1 MDRRSLRIERGRQLR
16 AFAALPTPKALTG
29 LLIGGLAARIAA
41 GKLGWADVAV
51 IGATVVGYSPGEWV
65 AHKYVLHSGEFTVGS
80 APRQLGIA
88 RNHAAHHA
96 DPTNTDKS
104 VLDSTRNL
112 SVAILGGTAAL
123 TVPMRVLGGRSTS
136 AAALTAGTSMIAAI
150 LWYETHH
157 YLIHAG
163 YSGSSAAF
171 RRRRKVHLAHHYRDE
186 DRFFGVGST
195 WCDRVLGTS

>member
-1 MDRRSLRIERGRQLR
+1 M
-16 AFAALPTPKALTG
+16 
-29 LLIGGLAARIAA
+29 
-41 GKLGWADVAV
+41 VA
-51 IGATVVGYSPGEWV
+51 ATVIGYSPGEWI

-80 APRQLGIA
+80 RTRQLGVA

-96 DPTNTDKS
+96 DPDSTEKS

-123 TVPMRVLGGRSTS
+123 TVPLRVLGGRSST
-136 AAALTAGTSMIAAI
+136 AAAITAGTSMVAAI

-163 YSGSSAAF
+163 YPGSSRAY
-171 RRRRKVHLAHHYRDE
+171 RRRRKVHLAHHHRNE
-186 DRFFGVGST
+186 GRFFGVGST
-195 WCDRVLGTS
+195 WCDRVLGTA